1 MANRKQATKT
11 DAAIEVAA
19 QSITPIEGV
28 SEVHLKEHAQ
38 RIININ
44 TTVNRLDKEA
54 QALMLEVAY
63 RLGEVK
69 EGNWFVADGFKS
81 INEFG
86 TKILGYK
93 SNMVSKCV
101 QASKRLENHIDADG
115 NYDVHSVFALYDD
128 DSDRVISD
136 FGLTQLF
143 ELASTPDEEIQK
155 ALINGLISHDMS
167 CAKLREFA
175 KSLKGDKD
183 ADNKKLLTDEDGGN
197 ASTDSKSSDSGSTS
211 TTVSDASST
220 DNATDVK
227 AATKADYMR
236 TFKDLD
242 NKQLLMVIDCA
253 LQTLIK
259 RGFNTDDVA
268 KIVAYNVKSVKADE
282 PTKGSK
288 ADEPTKTTT
297 KTSKAT
303 TKGSKT
309 TKATK
314 TTTKS
319 DEPTK
324 ADDVQ
329 TI

>member
-38 RIININ
+38 RIISIN

-101 QASKRLENHIDADG
+101 QASKRLENHIGADG
-115 NYDVHSVFALYDD
+115 NYNVHSIFALYDD
-128 DSDRVISD
+128 DSDEVISD

-175 KSLKGDKD
+175 KSLKGDKV
-183 ADNKKLLTDEDGGN
+183 ADNKKLLTDEDSGN
-197 ASTDSKSSDSGSTS
+197 VSTDSKSSDGGSNS
-211 TTVSDASST
+211 TTVSDVSST
-220 DNATDVK
+220 DNVTDVK

-253 LQTLIK
+253 LQTLSS
-259 RGFNTDDVA
+259 RGFKASDVA
-268 KIVAYNVKSVKADE
+268 KKVAATVKQPTKVDE
-282 PTKGSK
+282 PTK
-288 ADEPTKTTT
+288 ADEPTKTT
-297 KTSKAT
+297 KAT

-309 TKATK
+309 T
-314 TTTKS
+314 TTKA

>member
-19 QSITPIEGV
+19 QSITPVEGV
-28 SEVHLKEHAQ
+28 NEVHLKEHAQ
-38 RIININ
+38 RIITIN

-101 QASKRLENHIDADG
+101 QASKRLENHVDVDG
-115 NYDVHSVFALYDD
+115 NYNVHSIFALYADD

-143 ELASTPDEEIQK
+143 ELASTSDEEIQK
-155 ALINGLISHDMS
+155 GLINGLISHDMS

-175 KSLKGDKD
+175 KSLKGDKV
-183 ADNKKLLTDEDGGN
+183 ADNKKLLTDEDSGN
-197 ASTDSKSSDSGSTS
+197 ASTDSKSSDGGSNS
-211 TTVSDASST
+211 TTVSDVSSP
-220 DNATDVK
+220 DNVTDVK

-242 NKQLLMVIDCA
+242 NDQLLMVIDCA
-253 LQTLIK
+253 LHTLSS
-259 RGFNTDDVA
+259 RGFKASDVA
-268 KIVAYNVKSVKADE
+268 KKMAATVKQPTKVDE
-282 PTKGSK
+282 PTK
-288 ADEPTKTTT
+288 ADEPTKTT
-297 KTSKAT
+297 KAT

-314 TTTKS
+314 TTTK
-319 DEPTK
+319 

>member
-19 QSITPIEGV
+19 QSITPVEGV
-28 SEVHLKEHAQ
+28 NEVHLKEHAQ
-38 RIININ
+38 RIITIN

-101 QASKRLENHIDADG
+101 QASKRLENHVDVDG
-115 NYDVHSVFALYDD
+115 NYNVHSIFALYADD
-128 DSDRVISD
+128 DSDKVISD

-155 ALINGLISHDMS
+155 GLINGLITHDMS

-175 KSLKGDKD
+175 KSLKGDKV
-183 ADNKKLLTDEDGGN
+183 ADNKKLLTDEDSGN
-197 ASTDSKSSDSGSTS
+197 ASTDSKSSDGGSTS
-211 TTVSDASST
+211 TTVSDVSSA
-220 DNATDVK
+220 DNVTDVK

-268 KIVAYNVKSVKADE
+268 KIVAYSVKADE
-282 PTKGSK
+282 PTKASKAATK

-297 KTSKAT
+297 KASKAT
-303 TKGSKT
+303 TKDSKT

-314 TTTKS
+314 TTTK
-319 DEPTK
+319 

>member
-38 RIININ
+38 RIISIN

-101 QASKRLENHIDADG
+101 QASKRLENHVDVDG
-115 NYDVHSVFALYDD
+115 NYNVHSVFALYDD

-175 KSLKGDKD
+175 KSLKGDKV
-183 ADNKKLLTDEDGGN
+183 ADNKKLLTDEDSGN
-197 ASTDSKSSDSGSTS
+197 VSTDSKSSDGGSNS
-211 TTVSDASST
+211 TTVSDVSST
-220 DNATDVK
+220 DNVTDVK

-253 LQTLIK
+253 LHTLIK

-268 KIVAYNVKSVKADE
+268 KIVASSVKADE

-297 KTSKAT
+297 KTTKAT

-314 TTTKS
+314 TTTTKA

-324 ADDVQ
+324 ADVQ